1 MGRAR
6 TNARS
11 SSQTREKILD
21 AGLKLFAQRGFTGTT
36 TKDIARSAGVN
47 EVTLFR
53 TFGSKKALFTAVI
66 SERSPVAEISRRVS
80 FDIDTRVDELLMG
93 NAEMVLSTLKENRE
107 LFMVILGDAWRVP
120 RLRNVISESG
130 VEEGVRMV
138 AAFMEAL
145 MDAGRIRRIEPQVAA
160 RALVGM
166 IQSYFLTV
174 YLLAGRTPSAEE
186 ERRTLKGFVSVFLD
200 GMREEVGR

>member
-6 TNARS
+6 TNAQS
-11 SSQTREKILD
+11 SSLTRERILD
-21 AGLKLFAQRGFTGTT
+21 AGLRLFAQRGFTGAT

-53 TFGSKKALFTAVI
+53 AFGSKKALFTAVI
-66 SERSPVAEISRRVS
+66 SERSPVVEIRRRIS
-80 FDIDTRVDELLMG
+80 FDIDTGVDEMLMG
-93 NAEMVLSTLKENRE
+93 NAEMVLSILKENRE
-107 LFMVILGDAWRVP
+107 LFMVILGDAWRMP

-130 VEEGVRMV
+130 VEKGVEMV

-145 MDAGRIRRIEPQVAA
+145 MDAGRLRRADPQVAA

-166 IQSYFLTV
+166 VQSYFLTV

-200 GMREEVGR
+200 GMREEVRR